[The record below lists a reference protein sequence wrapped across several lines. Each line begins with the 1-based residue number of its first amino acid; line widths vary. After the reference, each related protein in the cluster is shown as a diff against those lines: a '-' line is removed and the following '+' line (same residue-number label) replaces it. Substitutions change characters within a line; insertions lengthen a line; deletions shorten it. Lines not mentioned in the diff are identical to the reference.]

1 MRKIPRWAFSLGS
14 ILVLGLIGWNLGAAR
29 LLDDLNL
36 PSLLS
41 SSEPGFAET
50 EARKQSRVQSS
61 ANFRLAEAELRRI
74 IQSVDATGS
83 VTPVALFA
91 VGSQVSGQIKEV
103 YADFNSE
110 VTRGQ
115 PLALIDPLSFQ
126 INVDQAEAT
135 VGVARAGVDKA
146 EVLLRDAEADLER
159 KTALASNGSG
169 TKAEAAKA
177 LANRDLAQTQ
187 RDDAFFSLK
196 GAEAALRQAR
206 TDLERTVIRSPD
218 DGTVIVKAVEVGT
231 NVAVSLQAP
240 ILFTIAK
247 DLQQMQI
254 NMAIPEA
261 EIGRIRVGQQVDFT
275 VDSYPG
281 RPFQGAI
288 TQIRKQPQSTQ
299 NVVSYTV
306 IATAPNPELLLLPGM
321 TATAK
326 IIIAAPDPRL
336 AVPTAALRFRPQ
348 GVARSPGARLFVERD
363 GEAMAIA
370 VIAGASDESF
380 TAIEAEGI
388 NPGDLVITGLAGN
401 GSDGPAESGGSVLSI
416 FK

>member
-1 MRKIPRWAFSLGS
+1 MRTIPRWAFLLGA
-14 ILVLGLIGWNLGAAR
+14 ILVLGLIGWKLGGAG
-29 LLDDLNL
+29 LLSDLEIR
-36 PSLLS
+36 SLLS
-41 SSEPGFAET
+41 WSEPHFTEA
-50 EARKQSRVQSS
+50 EARKEPRVQSS
-61 ANFRLAEAELRRI
+61 ANFRLAEVELRRI

-83 VTPVALFA
+83 VAPVALFA

-110 VTRGQ
+110 VVKDE
-115 PLALIDPLSFQ
+115 PLALIDPLSFE
-126 INVDQAEAT
+126 IAVDQAEAT
-135 VGVARAGVDKA
+135 VGVARAGVAKA
-146 EVLLRDAEADLER
+146 EVLLQDAEADLER
-159 KTALASNGSG
+159 KSTLSRNGSAP
-169 TKAEAAKA
+169 KADVVKAQAA
-177 LANRDLAQTQ
+177 RDLAQTQ
-187 RDDAFFSLK
+187 RDDAFYSLK

-206 TDLERTVIRSPD
+206 TDLERTIIRSPD

-261 EIGRIRVGQQVDFT
+261 EIGRIRAGQQVDFT
-275 VDSYPG
+275 VDSYQS

-288 TQIRKQPQSTQ
+288 TQIRKQPQSAQ

-326 IIIAAPDPRL
+326 IIIAAPDPKP
-336 AVPTAALRFRPQ
+336 AVPTAALRFRPP
-348 GVARSPGARLFVERD
+348 GVARSSGARLFVERN
-363 GEAMAIA
+363 GEAIA
-370 VIAGASDESF
+370 VPVIAGASDEAF
-380 TAIEAEGI
+380 TAIEGDGL
-388 NPGDLVITGLAGN
+388 NPGDLVITGLAGS
-401 GSDGPAESGGSVLSI
+401 GDEPPAEGGRSVLSI
-416 FK
+416 FR